1 MEYQSFDPIPVVL
14 LTGRSDPKPLEIA
27 TRTGAYYVRKNDQ
40 TWETLK
46 PLVDDLMAFE
56 TSDTIFKN
64 TA

>member
-1 MEYQSFDPIPVVL
+1 MPCISLNLCTKPNITDYW
-14 LTGRSDPKPLEIA
+14 RSVTEIA